1 MLGDEFE
8 GRPEL
13 VKKRARAF
21 MLERFL
27 IGIVAM
33 YMLFTSSVVTVLAV
47 NGYMDRQTGNT
58 TLEEL
63 VSCTSPEGEC
73 YQRGQENQAK
83 AVQALIQ
90 ASSDRHEVTR
100 EIVIAAAACA
110 QDNDT
115 VREIRA
121 CVDDELD
128 RSR

>member
-1 MLGDEFE
+1 MLEDEFE